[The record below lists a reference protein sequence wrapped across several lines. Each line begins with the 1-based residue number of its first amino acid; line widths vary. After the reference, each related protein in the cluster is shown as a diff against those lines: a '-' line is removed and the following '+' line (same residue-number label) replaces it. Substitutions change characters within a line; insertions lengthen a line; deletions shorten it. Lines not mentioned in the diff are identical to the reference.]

1 MRRRAVPHLRDGNL
15 TAHLI
20 MRDDLLGIIDQISRQ
35 RELSSEVLIEA
46 IEEALL
52 HAVRRRYGSHRQV
65 SVTIDRE
72 SGEIKVV
79 SPKKVVEIMT
89 DFATEIPIEEALK
102 TDPDVEID
110 QIIEV
115 ESMPED
121 FGRIAAQTAKQI
133 VAQKLR
139 QAEREN
145 IYEEYK
151 DREGEIASGVVQRR
165 EYNDVIVELYKAEA
179 LLPYREQ
186 LKGEDYHR
194 GDRLRALIIEVRP
207 DSRTSQVIL
216 SRTHPDLLKR
226 LFELEVPEIYDG
238 LVEIKASAREPGDRS
253 KIAVATSVDNLDA
266 VGTCVG
272 MRGSRVQMVV
282 HELGGERIDILSW
295 SSIPKTFIASA
306 LSPAKIANVT
316 VNEDDNSARVI
327 VPDDQLSLAIGRR
340 GQNVRL
346 AAKLTGWNIDIKSQ
360 SEAEGSAKQS
370 MAKSIFKSVDTNSG
384 TDLAKTLF
392 KSTDTDTDS
401 DTAVTTLEGVGGK
414 TAERLEEAGF
424 PSVESIAN
432 ASVEQLAEISGIGK
446 KKAEKLYLAAQE
458 KLEKT
463 ENDEG

>member
-1 MRRRAVPHLRDGNL
+1 
-15 TAHLI
+15 

-35 RELSSEVLIEA
+35 RELSHEVLIEA
-46 IEEALL
+46 IENALL
-52 HAVRRRYGSHRQV
+52 HAVRRRYGPQQQV
-65 SVTIDRE
+65 SVAIDRD
-72 SGEIKVV
+72 SGEIKVIA
-79 SPKKVVEIMT
+79 PKKVVEIMT
-89 DFATEIPIEEALK
+89 DFSTQVPVEEALK
-102 TDPDVEID
+102 IDPNAEIG

-115 ESMPED
+115 EAMPED

-151 DREGEIASGVVQRR
+151 DREGEITSGIVQRR
-165 EYNDVIVELYKAEA
+165 EYNDVIVELDRAEA

-186 LKGEDYHR
+186 IKGEEYHR
-194 GDRLRALIIEVRP
+194 GDRIRALIVEVRP
-207 DSRTSQVIL
+207 GSRTSQIVL

-253 KIAVATSVDNLDA
+253 KIAVATNADNLDA

-282 HELGGERIDILSW
+282 HELGGERIDILPW
-295 SSIPKTFIASA
+295 SSIPQTFIASA
-306 LSPAKIANVT
+306 LSPAKIVNVS
-316 VNEDDNSARVI
+316 VDDDKKSARVI

-360 SEAEGSAKQS
+360 SEAGDDAKKS
-370 MAKSIFKSVDTNSG
+370 LAESIFKSV
-384 TDLAKTLF
+384 AKTD
-392 KSTDTDTDS
+392 SITD
-401 DTAVTTLEGVGGK
+401 LEGVGGK
-414 TAERLEEAGF
+414 TAERLQEAGF
-424 PSVESIAN
+424 PSVESIAR
-432 ASVEQLAEISGIGK
+432 ASVEQLTGVPGIGEK
-446 KKAEKLYLAAQE
+446 TAEKIYLSAQE
-458 KLEKT
+458 KL
-463 ENDEG
+463 G

>member
-1 MRRRAVPHLRDGNL
+1 M
-15 TAHLI
+15 
-20 MRDDLLGIIDQISRQ
+20 GIIDQISRQ
-35 RELSSEVLIEA
+35 RDLSHEVLIDA

-52 HAVRRRYGSHRQV
+52 HAVRKRYGSHRQV

-72 SGEIKVV
+72 SGEIKVI
-79 SPKKVVEIMT
+79 SPKKVVEIMN
-89 DFATEIPIEEALK
+89 DFSTQIPIEEAQK
-102 TDPDVEID
+102 IDPDVELG

-115 ESMPED
+115 ESIPGD

-145 IYEEYK
+145 IYEEYR
-151 DREGEIASGVVQRR
+151 DREGEIVSGVVQRR
-165 EYNDVIVELYKAEA
+165 EYNDVIVDLDKTEA
-179 LLPYREQ
+179 LLPFREQ
-186 LKGEDYHR
+186 IKGEEYHR
-194 GDRLRALIIEVRP
+194 GDRIRALVIEVRP
-207 DSRTSQVIL
+207 DSRTAQIIL

-253 KIAVATSVDNLDA
+253 KIAVAANADNLDA

-282 HELGGERIDILSW
+282 HELGGERIDILAW

-316 VNEDDNSARVI
+316 INEEEKSARVV

-360 SEAEGSAKQS
+360 SEAGGDARKS
-370 MAKSIFKSVDTNSG
+370 MAESIFKST
-384 TDLAKTLF
+384 AI
-392 KSTDTDTDS
+392 TDS
-401 DTAVTTLEGVGGK
+401 ATDSITDLEGVGGK

-424 PSVESIAN
+424 SSVESIAK
-432 ASVEQLAEISGIGK
+432 ASVEQLTEVPGIGK
-446 KKAEKLYLAAQE
+446 KTAEKIYLSAQE
-458 KLEKT
+458 KLGEA
-463 ENDEG
+463 